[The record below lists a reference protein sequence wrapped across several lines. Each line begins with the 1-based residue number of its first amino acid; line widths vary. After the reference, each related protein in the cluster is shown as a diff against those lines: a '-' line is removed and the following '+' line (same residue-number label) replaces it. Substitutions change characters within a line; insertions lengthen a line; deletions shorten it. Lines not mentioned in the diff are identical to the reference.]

1 MNKAS
6 DLLSKIRHP
15 LLYMT
20 IVFRNFFTLK
30 INYIAHYMHI
40 NLLKRKTYIFI
51 FGILYA
57 ISEIV
62 INSRLKTIFSKRQ
75 LISNKQF

>member
-20 IVFRNFFTLK
+20 IIFGNFSILY
-30 INYIAHYMHI
+30 IIYIAHYMHI

-57 ISEIV
+57 VSEIV

-75 LISNKQF
+75 LFSNKLF